1 MTDDVAPNYEASLQ
15 RMAEAFRSTLSGTA
29 EERQKVM
36 ADAFQPDPEFERLL
50 ALRDSDP
57 DAWARLIEGT
67 HTPEPTLRVAV
78 SYYARSRQAWL
89 AEHPGETLSI
99 GESPEDAG

>member
-1 MTDDVAPNYEASLQ
+1 MTDDLAPNYEASLQ

-36 ADAFQPDPEFERLL
+36 ADAFQPDPELERLL

-89 AEHPGETLSI
+89 AEHPSETISI
-99 GESPEDAG
+99 GETPEDAG

>member
-1 MTDDVAPNYEASLQ
+1 MTGDLAPNHEAELQ
-15 RMAEAFRSTLSGTA
+15 RMAEAFRSTLSSTL

-67 HTPEPTLRVAV
+67 HTPPPSLRVAI
-78 SYYARSRQAWL
+78 SYYARSREAWL
-89 AEHPGETLSI
+89 AEHPGETISI
-99 GESPEDAG
+99 GETPEDAG

>member
-1 MTDDVAPNYEASLQ
+1 MTGDLAPNHEAALQ
-15 RMAEAFRSTLSGTA
+15 RMAEAFRSTLSSTP

-36 ADAFQPDPEFERLL
+36 ADAFQPDPEFERFL

-67 HTPEPTLRVAV
+67 HTPPPSLRVAI
-78 SYYARSRQAWL
+78 SYYARSRAAWL
-89 AEHPGETLSI
+89 AEHPGERISI
-99 GESPEDAG
+99 GGTPEDAG